1 MRCASALAL
10 FAALSLVGTSPAVAA
25 VKVVFANKAHY
36 TDAKQYDVDAK
47 GAISAHLQRLGARY
61 LGSGATLTVTVL
73 DLDLAGQDLSTMGPS
88 RLRVYNG
95 ATPPKIRLRYRLERN
110 HKVVAAGEDS
120 LSDQSYQSRPDVAR
134 SSDVL
139 RYEKAM
145 LDDWFREKFARRR

>member
-1 MRCASALAL
+1 MRRALALAL
-10 FAALSLVGTSPAVAA
+10 FAVLSLVGTSPAMAA

-36 TDAKQYDVDAK
+36 TDAKQYDVDARE
-47 GAISAHLQRLGARY
+47 AIRAHLQRLGARY
-61 LGSGATLTVTVL
+61 LGPGAALTVTVL
-73 DLDLAGQDLSTMGPS
+73 DLAGHDLSTMGPS

-95 ATPPKIRLRYRLERN
+95 ATPPKIRLRYRLERH

-145 LDDWFREKFARRR
+145 LDDWFRNTFARLR

>member
-1 MRCASALAL
+1 
-10 FAALSLVGTSPAVAA
+10 
-25 VKVVFANKAHY
+25 
-36 TDAKQYDVDAK
+36 
-47 GAISAHLQRLGARY
+47 
-61 LGSGATLTVTVL
+61 
-73 DLDLAGQDLSTMGPS
+73 MGPS

-95 ATPPKIRLRYRLERN
+95 ATPPKIRLRYRLERH

-145 LDDWFREKFARRR
+145 LDDWFRQKFSAGRPAAR